1 MSMLAEPRRKQ
12 KWSVDPR
19 NSSWSNDDSKFGQ
32 KMLERMGWSK
42 GKGLGKSEQGATEHI
57 KVKVKNNSLGL
68 GTTINNEDNW
78 IAHQDD
84 FNQLL
89 AELNNCHGQNN
100 TEEPCQ
106 EQTQGFSLEE
116 KSKTSKKRVHYMKFT
131 KGKDLSSRSETDLA
145 CIFGKRA
152 KQSNQD
158 EASNGSDSPEE
169 GEQDSDDKNGPSN
182 PEVELNTV
190 TSALTMQEYFAQRM
204 AQLKKGRAENQSSAS
219 TPETDGIPQ
228 SQSETPKS
236 TEDSPNTSDV
246 EESKKRKKKKKKDR
260 KNDQHDDEEKVEETE
275 QSPVTE
281 EVAVVEQADSDSKKK
296 KKKKKE
302 RQAREEDAVEECCV
316 AAAKRGTAGDVVALS
331 TEKKRKRKNKETP
344 THTPTDSTN
353 EDDKADNI
361 TDAEVLDKK
370 KKKRKQRDLEEE
382 QTEVVAEKKSKKDKK
397 KKKNDN

>member
-19 NSSWSNDDSKFGQ
+19 NSTWSSDDSKFGQ

-68 GTTINNEDNW
+68 GTSINHEDNW

-89 AELNNCHGQNN
+89 AELNNCHGQNS
-100 TEEPCQ
+100 TEEPSP

-152 KQSNQD
+152 KQMRNQD
-158 EASNGSDSPEE
+158 EASNGTDSQEE
-169 GEQDSDDKNGPSN
+169 NEQDGDDKDGPSN

-204 AQLKKGRAENQSSAS
+204 AQLKKGRAENQSSVPI
-219 TPETDGIPQ
+219 PETNGDLQ
-228 SQSETPKS
+228 SQSATPKS
-236 TEDSPNTSDV
+236 TEDSPNTSDM
-246 EESKKRKKKKKKDR
+246 EEKEKKRKKKNR
-260 KNDQHDDEEKVEETE
+260 KSDQHGDEERVEETDE
-275 QSPVTE
+275 APVTE
-281 EVAVVEQADSDSKKK
+281 EITVVEQADSDSKTKKK

-302 RQAREEDAVEECCV
+302 RQARVEECCV
-316 AAAKRGTAGDVVALS
+316 PAAKHDPAGDILVLS
-331 TEKKRKRKNKETP
+331 TEKKKKRKNKETP
-344 THTPTDSTN
+344 THTPTDSIN
-353 EDDKADNI
+353 EDDKADNV
-361 TDAEVLDKK
+361 TDTEVLDKK
-370 KKKRKQRDLEEE
+370 RKKRKRKEQEEE
-382 QTEVVAEKKSKKDKK
+382 QTEVLAEMKSKKHKRRK
-397 KKKNDN
+397 TNDN